1 MDHLLLNIKSY
12 LAKSKSP
19 IKSKNHHHQHHNHN
33 HQQQNSPDLSLH
45 ENRFITHEE
54 IDETVKYLK
63 SKVSIEPTIGIIC
76 GSGLGGLADL
86 ITEPVSVEYKDIPH
100 FPVSTVHGHAGT
112 LVFGHLG
119 KASVVCMKGRIHAYE
134 GYSLARCTFPI
145 RVMKGLGVETLIA
158 TNAAGGLNEHFN
170 VTDIMM
176 IKDHIFFPGFSG
188 NNPLRGPND
197 DRFGIRFPAMNTCY
211 DQELMRLAE
220 EAVDKLKIN
229 KHFQKGVYAMV
240 GGPNFETVAE
250 AKLLRMVGSDAVGMS
265 TVHET
270 MVAHHSG
277 MRVIAFSLITN
288 KIVMGYDSDDKA
300 NHEEVL
306 AAAKERSKDFENL
319 IQEIVASIPNGHIVA
334 NDN

>member
-1 MDHLLLNIKSY
+1 MAYI
-12 LAKSKSP
+12 
-19 IKSKNHHHQHHNHN
+19 
-33 HQQQNSPDLSLH
+33 
-45 ENRFITHEE
+45 ITHEE
-54 IDETVKYLK
+54 IDESVKYLQT
-63 SKVSIEPTIGIIC
+63 KVSIKPTIGIIC
-76 GSGLGGLADL
+76 GSGLGGLANL
-86 ITEPVSVEYKDIPH
+86 ITEPISIEYKDIPH

-112 LVFGHLG
+112 LVFGYLG
-119 KASVVCMKGRIHAYE
+119 KAPIVCMKGRIHAYE

-158 TNAAGGLNEHFN
+158 TNAAGGLNGNFN

-211 DQELMRLAE
+211 DPKLMKLAE
-220 EAVDKLKIN
+220 NAIEKLQIE
-229 KHFQKGVYAMV
+229 KHFRKGVYVMV

-250 AKLLRMVGSDAVGMS
+250 AKFLRMIGCDAVGMS

-288 KIVMGYDSDDKA
+288 KIVTDYDSEDKA

-306 AAAKERSKDFENL
+306 AAAKERSNDFENL
-319 IQEIVASIPNGHIVA
+319 IQEIVNNIQNDQIVA
-334 NDN
+334 DN